1 MIRYASVLIL
11 APIVFVIVNGNL
23 IITLYNRNHLSLF
36 NPLFLVF
43 AAMPVYPAI
52 FVWTYLDFPLFS
64 FSDQLAPSFA

>member
-43 AAMPVYPAI
+43 DACISRYLRVVVPRFSPFFILRPAI
-52 FVWTYLDFPLFS
+52 
-64 FSDQLAPSFA
+64 APSFA